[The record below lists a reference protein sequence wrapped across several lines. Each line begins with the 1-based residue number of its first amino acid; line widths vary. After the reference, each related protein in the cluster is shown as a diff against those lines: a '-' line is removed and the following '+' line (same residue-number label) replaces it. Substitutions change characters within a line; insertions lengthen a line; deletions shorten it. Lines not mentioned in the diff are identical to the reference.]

1 MGKLNIPKIP
11 KIKQRNKKANRL
23 NIKCKMR
30 DAEIEHTENPQDQ
43 TTKQKKQIN
52 STSSVKCVML
62 KVNIPEIQKIKQR
75 NKKTDQLKIEC
86 RMHSETKKANQFKI
100 ECKMCDTEIEH
111 IKNPKDQATK
121 PKTKATQDQV

>member
-75 NKKTDQLKIEC
+75 NKKNKSAQD
-86 RMHSETKKANQFKI
+86 RMQNAQRNKKSKSI
-100 ECKMCDTEIEH
+100 
-111 IKNPKDQATK
+111 
-121 PKTKATQDQV
+121 QDRV